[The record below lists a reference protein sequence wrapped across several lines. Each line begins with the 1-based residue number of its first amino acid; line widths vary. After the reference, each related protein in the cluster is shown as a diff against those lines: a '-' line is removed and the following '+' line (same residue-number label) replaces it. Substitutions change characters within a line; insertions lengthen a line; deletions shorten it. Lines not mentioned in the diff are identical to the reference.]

1 MSAEE
6 GRETVPNVEG
16 ASSSVAEVSLSEA
29 AWLREVVVVVV
40 TLLTDLVVRSLLG
53 LRFGLRV

>member
-1 MSAEE
+1 M
-6 GRETVPNVEG
+6 
-16 ASSSVAEVSLSEA
+16 AEVSLSEA

-53 LRFGLRV
+53 FRFGLRV

>member
-6 GRETVPNVEG
+6 GGETVPNVEG

-29 AWLREVVVVVV
+29 ARLREVVVVVV
-40 TLLTDLVVRSLLG
+40 TLLTDLVVRS
-53 LRFGLRV
+53 V